1 LYAQIPGEREMKFLI
16 RAAACLSLILS
27 LPVLAAGDAAAG
39 KDKAAICAACHGA
52 DGNSAV
58 AMWPKLAG
66 QHATFLQRQLGLIKS
81 GARPVPEMA
90 GIVATL
96 SEQDMA
102 DLAAY
107 FSSQAIS
114 PGVADPALVKLGQS
128 IYRAGIAKREVPAC
142 MSCHGP
148 AGEGNPLAGY
158 PALAGQHAT
167 YTAKMLTRFE
177 NGEHWGDDA
186 SRTMTE
192 VADTLLAPEIEALAS
207 YIEGLHYNAD

>member
-1 LYAQIPGEREMKFLI
+1 MKALM
-16 RAAACLSLILS
+16 RAVACLYVILS
-27 LPVLAAGDAAAG
+27 LPALAAGDAAAG
-39 KDKAAICAACHGA
+39 KEKSALCAACHGA

-66 QHATFLQRQLGLIKS
+66 QHAPYTERQLRLIKS
-81 GARPVPEMA
+81 GDRAVPEMA
-90 GIVATL
+90 GIAAGL

-107 FSSQAIS
+107 YASQGIS
-114 PGVADPALVKLGQS
+114 PGVADPDKVALGER

-142 MSCHGP
+142 MGCHGP

-167 YTAKMLTRFE
+167 YTALMLTRYE
-177 NGEHWGDDA
+177 DGQQWGEGDEA
-186 SRTMTE
+186 SRIMTE
-192 VADTLLAPEIEALAS
+192 VADTLLAEEIEALAS
-207 YIEGLHYNAD
+207 YIEGLHGRFE